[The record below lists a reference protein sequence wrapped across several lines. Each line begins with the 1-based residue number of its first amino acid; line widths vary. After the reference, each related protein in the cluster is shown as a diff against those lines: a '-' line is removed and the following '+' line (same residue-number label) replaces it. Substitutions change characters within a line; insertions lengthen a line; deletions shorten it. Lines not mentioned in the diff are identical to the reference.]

1 MRDENNVK
9 EKQASK
15 AMRAMQSASAKTT

>member
-1 MRDENNVK
+1 MTDENNVK

-15 AMRAMQSASAKTT
+15 AMRALQSASAKTT